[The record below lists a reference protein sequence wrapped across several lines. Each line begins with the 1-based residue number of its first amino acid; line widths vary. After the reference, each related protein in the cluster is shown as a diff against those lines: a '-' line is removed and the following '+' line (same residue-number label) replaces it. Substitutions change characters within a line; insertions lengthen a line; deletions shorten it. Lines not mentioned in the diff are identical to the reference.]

1 MQHFKTKYKDT
12 NFRDTFS
19 NIQKCLRLNDWEE
32 IGDGT
37 HFLIFEMIGLFSF
50 REWSLQQS
58 IDFMYGFLSKLNIK
72 PDYVT
77 MHKDKYEEWKSL
89 YSKYEIEIRIDNE
102 CVWSDGDIGGY
113 CTEFYKDDIEIG
125 NIVNTLGNCIDIGFG
140 LERLLTVTN
149 NIKSKTKL
157 EILEDTV
164 ISLIDSGVKVGNN
177 KSSYILKKLITES
190 VLLGSERTE
199 DDFKKMRDKIRTSY
213 ILYQKNKK
221 KSKYKDKDSSF
232 WLDTFGIDENRI
244 TDYESIIN
252 KLDY

>member
-1 MQHFKTKYKDT
+1 
-12 NFRDTFS
+12 
-19 NIQKCLRLNDWEE
+19 
-32 IGDGT
+32 
-37 HFLIFEMIGLFSF
+37 
-50 REWSLQQS
+50 
-58 IDFMYGFLSKLNIK
+58 MYEFLSKLNIK

-102 CVWSDGDIGGY
+102 CVWTDGDIGGY
-113 CTEFYKDDIEIG
+113 CTEFYKDDVEIG

-149 NIKSKTKL
+149 NIRSKTKL

-213 ILYQKNKK
+213 ILYQKNKT

-244 TDYESIIN
+244 TDYDLIIN